1 MIIVEREV
9 NLESLSY
16 TFIPEVFRD
25 RVWGPFLTG
34 FGIVYDPLIR
44 EFFSNAIMEGDQLNC
59 WIRGTKFSVSPTS
72 IQNLLQTCPIVLE
85 SSLPYDDRRTLIAEA
100 VTNLG
105 GKQKHLSI
113 ETMHTVDF
121 SLEVRAL
128 AYIMFFNLYPVK
140 NLTTLSQPRTLLLHD
155 HFKKKEIEICA
166 HMYYLLAKCI
176 RKKKVQMTTF
186 FGLNHEDSSR

>member
-34 FGIVYDPLIR
+34 FGIVCDPLIR

-59 WIRGTKFSVSPTS
+59 WIRGTEFSVSPTS

-100 VTNLG
+100 VTDLG
-105 GKQKHLSI
+105 GKQKCLSI
-113 ETMHTVDF
+113 QTMHTVDF
-121 SLEVRAL
+121 SLEVKAL

-155 HFKKKEIEICA
+155 QFKKKEIEICA
-166 HMYYLLAKCI
+166 HMHYLLAKCI
-176 RKKKVQMTTF
+176 QKKKV
-186 FGLNHEDSSR
+186 